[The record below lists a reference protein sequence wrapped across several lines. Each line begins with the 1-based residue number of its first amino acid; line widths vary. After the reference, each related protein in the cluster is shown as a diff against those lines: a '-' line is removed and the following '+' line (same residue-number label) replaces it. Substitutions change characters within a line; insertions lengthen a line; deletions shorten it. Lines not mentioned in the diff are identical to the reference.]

1 MNNAKDAMRNSC
13 SAGNLAPVVRQTR
26 TPAEHLFRRSDIPA
40 EVKSYI
46 GARLGVKADIYPA
59 RSNAS
64 YKGSVLLN
72 ATDWLVQTVG
82 KNMSDAVVH
91 RKADVT
97 LIGAIALRDRAK
109 RLVGASIQ
117 VHYNTGKAKAY
128 PLDAR
133 SEQSNSR
140 SSVPRNAPQ
149 KWRGES

>member
-1 MNNAKDAMRNSC
+1 MSNPRNEVRNVF
-13 SAGNLAPVVRQTR
+13 SAGTLAPAVRQAR
-26 TPAEHLFRRSDIPA
+26 TPAEHLFRHSDIPS
-40 EVKSYI
+40 EITSYI
-46 GARLGVKADIYPA
+46 GAKLGVKADIYPA

-82 KNMSDAVVH
+82 KNMSTAVVH

-128 PLDAR
+128 PLDDHREQTNPRTQYAAKR
-133 SEQSNSR
+133 SVEMER
-140 SSVPRNAPQ
+140 
-149 KWRGES
+149 